1 MQLESTND
9 CFTIDTASQM
19 SSLFTNTCPF
29 VTNVTAV
36 GNVGKGVLRLDAG
49 VPVELVQRPHLHE
62 EQPLPGSVGLCL

>member
-1 MQLESTND
+1 M
-9 CFTIDTASQM
+9 
-19 SSLFTNTCPF
+19 SLFTNTCPF

-49 VPVELVQRPHLHE
+49 VPVELVRRPHLHE